1 VRSLLAL
8 AFAAVVFP
16 ATPLPA
22 QISASEYAA
31 RRQALVE
38 RVERGV
44 FIAFGGREPVRHWPP
59 FYQLPAFRYL
69 TGFLQSNAA
78 LVMVRDDG
86 STTTMLFVARP
97 DARAA
102 LYDGERQELDDV
114 STELGLAARY
124 QDELTAYVDSVLE
137 ASAGSM
143 PVFSV
148 ADIQAAEFSQRDSLT
163 VGRLFVRRLAERHP
177 GLEVAEV
184 NRWVDQLRARKSDA
198 EVALLKRAADVSS
211 RAHEAAMRA
220 IRPGITE
227 NEIQAVME
235 AEYRR
240 LGADA
245 PGYSSIVG
253 SGPNST
259 VLHYPAGTR
268 EARPGEVV
276 LMDVAAYFAGYSADI
291 TRTVPVDST
300 FSQESRDVYEIV
312 LAAQKAAERQIVPGT
327 PRSVPTDSAYAVLR
341 QGLVDLGLIQSVDAV
356 FDPPSGLCPGSWANP
371 DGSCPQWYL
380 YVYHGFLH
388 GIGLDV
394 HDPSQF
400 SSLPPFQYLPGDV
413 FTIEPGLY
421 VREDVFEG
429 LPDTPRN
436 RALVEHAAAAAEKYR
451 NIGVRIE
458 DDYVLT
464 PQGLERITDVPRE
477 VEEIEALRRR
487 TVSE

>member
-1 VRSLLAL
+1 VKSLRAL
-8 AFAAVVFP
+8 ICIALFAA
-16 ATPLPA
+16 TSPLAA
-22 QISASEYAA
+22 QIPTGEYAA
-31 RRQALVE
+31 RRDALAA
-38 RVERGV
+38 RVDRGV
-44 FIAFGGREPVRHWPP
+44 VIAFGGAEPVRHWPP

-86 STTTMLFVARP
+86 ATVSTLFVARP
-97 DARAA
+97 NARSA
-102 LYDGERQELDDV
+102 LYDGERLTLEDV
-114 STELGLAARY
+114 SKELGLEARY
-124 QDELTAYVDSVLE
+124 SEEMATYVDSVL
-137 ASAGSM
+137 AGGL
-143 PVFSV
+143 PVFSI
-148 ADIQAAEFSQRDSLT
+148 ADFQANEFSERDSLT
-163 VGRLFVRRLAERHP
+163 AGRTFVRTLAIRQP
-177 GLEVAEV
+177 GLETAEV
-184 NRWVDQLRARKSDA
+184 NQWVDQLRAKKSEA
-198 EVALLKRAADVSS
+198 EVALLKKAADVSS

-220 IRPGITE
+220 IRPGIRE

-253 SGPNST
+253 AGPNST

-268 EARPGEVV
+268 EARSGEVV
-276 LMDVAAYFAGYSADI
+276 LMDVAAYYDGYSADI
-291 TRTVPVDST
+291 TRTVPVDPT
-300 FSQESRDVYEIV
+300 FSPENRAVYEVV

-341 QGLVDLGLIQSVDAV
+341 AGLVDLNLIESVDAT
-356 FDPPSGLCPGSWANP
+356 FDPSPGLCPGTWANE

-380 YVYHGFLH
+380 YIYHGFLH

-400 SSLPPFQYLPGDV
+400 SAVPPFEYQPGDV

-421 VREDVFEG
+421 VRENVFDG

-436 RALVEHAAAAAEKYR
+436 RALIDFAASAVERYR

-464 PQGLERITDVPRE
+464 PEGLERITDVPRE
-477 VEEIEALRRR
+477 IEEIEALRRR
-487 TVSE
+487 AISE